1 MYVHS
6 ESIRADRVN
15 TVVFNLRQIKHR
27 TYCSG
32 HPVYVL
38 FKLALMAAV
47 YIKYLERSHSPIK
60 HDFLISPRLS
70 ILHLGRDLT
79 SYKNFERIL

>member
-1 MYVHS
+1 MCV
-6 ESIRADRVN
+6 I
-15 TVVFNLRQIKHR
+15 Q
-27 TYCSG
+27 
-32 HPVYVL
+32 
-38 FKLALMAAV
+38 ALMAVV

-79 SYKNFERIL
+79 SYKNYEHIL